1 MKKKKNKRFKPRL
14 PASVQ
19 EVLRHKGGAHGPPK
33 GKRGYDRKNIPRP
46 SDKDG
51 LFLY

>member
-1 MKKKKNKRFKPRL
+1 MKKKNKRFKPRL
-14 PASVQ
+14 STSAQ
-19 EVLRHKGGAHGPPK
+19 KVLRHKGGAHGPPK
-33 GKRGYDRKNIPRP
+33 GKRGYNRKNISGP